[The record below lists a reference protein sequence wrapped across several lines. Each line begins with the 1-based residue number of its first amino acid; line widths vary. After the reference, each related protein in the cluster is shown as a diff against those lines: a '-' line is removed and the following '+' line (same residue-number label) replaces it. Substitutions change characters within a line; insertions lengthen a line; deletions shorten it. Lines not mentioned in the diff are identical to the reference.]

1 MHILEN
7 VHMLYA
13 ISRLRTFVAHSQS
26 SCYWEGKLGI
36 PIYRLCY
43 AVVHSKIAW
52 NRVRIIMSTLVGVI
66 GQFTLIIIGES

>member
-1 MHILEN
+1 MRILEN

-36 PIYRLCY
+36 PIIIQ
-43 AVVHSKIAW
+43 IAL
-52 NRVRIIMSTLVGVI
+52 RSRTFQDCVEQGAYMSTLVGVI
-66 GQFTLIIIGES
+66 GQFTLIIIGKS